1 MTTKRKRKAVESVDE
16 MVARWTQVE
25 GATQHLSATRE
36 LVRFLTDELYDE
48 YQPFSEKP
56 LFWERLARWLRNV
69 KTDADQQR
77 LFEFVPWL
85 LFVGREEMA
94 TMYRAA
100 FTGSITRWII
110 DEAGLDITDPG
121 LSGHFVQELRRTWFG
136 SLAGMDIGSFMR
148 INGID
153 EQSLRP
159 DFRVLTFLG
168 DPAKVQDY
176 LAGNEHSPEG
186 YRRIIVVEDFVGTG
200 RQMTKA
206 IPVLQGLKDV
216 PILLCPIIV
225 AQEGFNVGTEIAKAN
240 KHIVLREHFRIP
252 PTATIG
258 EISSAD
264 AEPEIFAAIRE
275 LITRSWPQL
284 KNSKPYDKPFGFENS
299 GSLLLT
305 YLNCPNNVPPLIH
318 RETPGDDGWEPLFP
332 RVVRE
337 T

>member
-1 MTTKRKRKAVESVDE
+1 MTTNQNTKAAESVDE
-16 MVARWTQVE
+16 MVARWTLRD
-25 GATQHLSATRE
+25 GPTQHLSATRD
-36 LVRFLTDELYDE
+36 LLRFLTDELYHE

-56 LFWERLARWLRNV
+56 LFWERLARWLSNV
-69 KTDADQQR
+69 KSEVDQQR

-100 FTGSITRWII
+100 FAGPITRWII
-110 DEAGLDITDPG
+110 DEAGLDIADPG
-121 LSGHFVQELRRTWFG
+121 LSGHFAQELRRTWFG

-148 INGID
+148 VNGLD

-168 DPAKVQDY
+168 DPSKIRDY
-176 LAGNEHSPEG
+176 LTGNEHNQEG
-186 YRRIIVVEDFVGTG
+186 YRRIVVVEDVVGTG
-200 RQMTKA
+200 QQMKKA
-206 IPVLQGLKDV
+206 IPVLQVLKDV

-225 AQEGFNVGTEIAKAN
+225 AQEGFNVGMEIERAN
-240 KHIVLREHFRIP
+240 KHIVFREHFRVP
-252 PTATIG
+252 QSATV
-258 EISSAD
+258 SDVASAD
-264 AEPEIFAAIRE
+264 DEPAIASIRE
-275 LITRSWPQL
+275 LITRTWPRL
-284 KNSKPYDKPFGFENS
+284 KNSKSYDKPFGFQNS

-318 RETPGDDGWEPLFP
+318 RQIDGDDGWEPLFP